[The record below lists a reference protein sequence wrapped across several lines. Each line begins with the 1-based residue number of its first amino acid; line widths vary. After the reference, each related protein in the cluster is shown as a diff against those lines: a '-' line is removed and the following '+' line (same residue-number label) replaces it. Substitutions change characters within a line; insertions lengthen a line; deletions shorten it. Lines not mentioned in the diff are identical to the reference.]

1 MYRKQTHTACSIDDY
16 VCQNEKKICLALRA
30 AVFMRMLLLC
40 RTSYAI
46 KTADVLRAPFYV
58 RKRILYS
65 FFLRCDAA
73 TQQGRDLSDLHRAC
87 FGNDVAHFF
96 LFRLIAPAKIK
107 NGQQSRTYVFI
118 SNFPVWDAYCTFCP
132 FHLAWRQ
139 YIVHCNQRSFLWLW
153 IIRYLM
159 IVQIKYFYSCL
170 WICWRSAKTLCK
182 VLFFFF

>member
-1 MYRKQTHTACSIDDY
+1 
-16 VCQNEKKICLALRA
+16 
-30 AVFMRMLLLC
+30 MRMLLLC

-118 SNFPVWDAYCTFCP
+118 SNFPV
-132 FHLAWRQ
+132 
-139 YIVHCNQRSFLWLW
+139 
-153 IIRYLM
+153 
-159 IVQIKYFYSCL
+159 
-170 WICWRSAKTLCK
+170 
-182 VLFFFF
+182 